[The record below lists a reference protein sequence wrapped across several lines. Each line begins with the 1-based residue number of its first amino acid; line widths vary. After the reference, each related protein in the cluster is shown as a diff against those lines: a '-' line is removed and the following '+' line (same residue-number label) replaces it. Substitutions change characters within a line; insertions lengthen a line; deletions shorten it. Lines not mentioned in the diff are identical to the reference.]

1 MKRFSRACAVLLST
15 ALLALSA
22 CGDDGNDDDGST
34 GGGAACAAAQACGGD
49 PTGAWTIAETCLD
62 PSIFAEI
69 NAGCGADI
77 DVSGVEFN
85 GSAEFKSDGTY
96 TTTSTVT
103 GPMKAVYPPPCLVF
117 DDTTLTCAQL
127 HQSMQDLIA
136 RGEAPYESATC
147 AAAGQ
152 DCVCNL
158 VLTERTTAGTGTWS
172 VSGSSMITESSGE
185 APAEVPFCVEGSSLT
200 MAAQPSEA
208 GSGAGPLTS
217 YLRLTRR

>member
-15 ALLALSA
+15 SLLALSA
-22 CGDDGNDDDGST
+22 CGDDDGST
-34 GGGAACAAAQACGGD
+34 GGGAACEEAQACGGD
-49 PTGAWTIAETCLD
+49 PTGSWTIEETCLD
-62 PSIFAEI
+62 TAMFAELDA
-69 NAGCGADI
+69 NCGAEI
-77 DVSGVEFN
+77 DVSGVAFK

-96 TTTSTVT
+96 ATTSTVT

-117 DDTTLTCAQL
+117 EDTTITCAQL
-127 HQSMQDLIA
+127 DQTMQDLIA
-136 RGEAPYESATC
+136 QGEAPYESATC

-158 VLTERTTAGTGTWS
+158 SLAERTTAGSGTWS
-172 VSGSSMITESSGE
+172 VSGTSLITGSSGE
-185 APAEVPFCVEGSSLT
+185 APQEVPFCVEGSSLT

-217 YLRLTRR
+217 YLRLMRR

>member
-15 ALLALSA
+15 SLLALSA
-22 CGDDGNDDDGST
+22 CGDDGGA
-34 GGGAACAAAQACGGD
+34 GGAACAEAQACGGD
-49 PTGAWTIAETCLD
+49 PTGSWTIAETCLD
-62 PSIFAEI
+62 SSMFAELTERCD
-69 NAGCGADI
+69 AEI

-85 GSAEFKSDGTY
+85 GSAEFRSDGTY
-96 TTTSTVT
+96 TATSTLT

-117 DDTTLTCAQL
+117 EDTTITCAQL
-127 HQSMQDLIA
+127 DQTMQDLIA
-136 RGEAPYESATC
+136 QGDAPYESATC

-152 DCVCNL
+152 DCACSL
-158 VLTERTTAGTGTWS
+158 ILAQSTTTGAGTWS
-172 VSGSSMITESSGE
+172 VSGSSLITESNGE
-185 APAEVPFCVEGSSLT
+185 ASEVPFCVEGSSLT